1 MYTIKWK
8 FQDRFISL
16 WIFLIIWKTVVLLPI
31 VTAICNK
38 ILNLRGKKKKLLSEE
53 MKNKKREKIKPIL

>member
-1 MYTIKWK
+1 MYAIKWK

-16 WIFLIIWKTVVLLPI
+16 WMFLIIWKTVVLLPV

-38 ILNLRGKKKKLLSEE
+38 TLNLRDKKRKESLSEE
-53 MKNKKREKIKPIL
+53 TRNKKREN

>member
-31 VTAICNK
+31 VTAISNK